1 MAENVDA
8 TLEENKQLREQI
20 EAVQRERR
28 RNFAEAD
35 QVHEEVLA
43 RQENERLKEVLASQ
57 EKLLEDA
64 TKAKEL
70 AAEPRK
76 AAVQVPYTITKD
88 GPVYSTPNTEQPK
101 GEEPV
106 AQSSGSRPAAG
117 TASRPPHVPLS
128 TPTGDDDENKEN

>member
-8 TLEENKQLREQI
+8 TLEENKKLREQI

-64 TKAKEL
+64 NKAKEL
-70 AAEPRK
+70 AGEPQK
-76 AAVQVPYTITKD
+76 APAQVPYTITKD

-101 GEEPV
+101 DKEPA
-106 AQSSGSRPAAG
+106 AQSSGSRPASG
-117 TASRPPHVPLS
+117 TVSRPPYVPLS

>member
-64 TKAKEL
+64 AKAKEL

-88 GPVYSTPNTEQPK
+88 GPIYSTPNT
-101 GEEPV
+101 GEAKEEEKPQ
-106 AQSSGSRPAAG
+106 AQTSGFRQAAGTVYSRPAA
-117 TASRPPHVPLS
+117 TETS
-128 TPTGDDDENKEN
+128 DDENKEN

>member
-8 TLEENKQLREQI
+8 TLEENKKLREQI

-64 TKAKEL
+64 AKAKEL

-76 AAVQVPYTITKD
+76 ADAQVPYTITKD
-88 GPVYSTPNTEQPK
+88 GPIYSTPNTEQPK
-101 GEEPV
+101 GKETA

-117 TASRPPHVPLS
+117 TVSRPPYVPLS
-128 TPTGDDDENKEN
+128 TSTGDDDENKEN